1 MLANWTNCEIVH
13 VRQLLPVTSF
23 ACFRPDRFVVDRPA
37 LGRNGRKSGRAY
49 LSHSFSRKAQG
60 ACGGNPGQSRGR
72 PTCCVCFGELHRS
85 SKLDVPCSGATP
97 RDDGGGG
104 EQCLKRVL
112 LRIGP
117 WDLRASSPR
126 GGGGQNQRA
135 AQNLRRRG
143 LANRL
148 SSAAA
153 LGCARLDLGSEASLT
168 AEVHH
173 RVEHPSPKLWPVNRT
188 PDVTP
193 ASTQGLRAF
202 RTRPRTGQ
210 TYRTW
215 PTSPQTRPTSPV
227 GVARD
232 LANFAAGITP
242 EVA

>member
-126 GGGGQNQRA
+126 GGGGA
-135 AQNLRRRG
+135 KPESG
-143 LANRL
+143 PELAKEGVGQ
-148 SSAAA
+148 SPQ
-153 LGCARLDLGSEASLT
+153 LGGSI
-168 AEVHH
+168 
-173 RVEHPSPKLWPVNRT
+173 
-188 PDVTP
+188 
-193 ASTQGLRAF
+193 GLR
-202 RTRPRTGQ
+202 TIGPRKRSLSYSRGA
-210 TYRTW
+210 
-215 PTSPQTRPTSPV
+215 PPS
-227 GVARD
+227 
-232 LANFAAGITP
+232 
-242 EVA
+242 